1 MEAVTAGATRAE
13 GTGSKTI
20 ADLLPLAVKKY
31 GDKAAQ
37 RYKVG
42 DEWVD
47 TSYAELGEAVKEIAL
62 GLVDLGIQPG
72 DKVSIL
78 AHTRPE
84 WTEASFGILTAGGTL
99 VTIYQTNSPEEC
111 QYVLEHSDSRAI
123 FAEDAEQLA
132 KVREVEDSCPELEH
146 VIVMDPSGA
155 DLGDALS
162 LEQLRER
169 GRGRDD
175 SEWEARYQ
183 AVTPGRHLPLH
194 LHVRHHGPAEGLP
207 ALARELPRDH
217 GRRRGSEPAGGGRLV
232 VPLPPARA
240 RLRDPDPVRH
250 LRPRRDARLLVARPE
265 DDHRG
270 HRAGEADLLPVR
282 AADVREDLHARHLA
296 TRTRKGSRRPS
307 QVGVKVRMMR
317 EAGEEVPA
325 ELQQGFD
332 QAEEKLFKNVRGLF
346 GGNMRECVTGA
357 APIAA
362 EILEFFYACGVPV
375 MEGYGMTETST
386 SATVNRP
393 EGNNFRFGSVGRPQ
407 KDVEVKIADDG
418 EVLIKGPNIFQ
429 GYYKN
434 EDATKETL
442 ENGWLHTGDL
452 GRLDEDGFLY
462 ITGRKKDII
471 ITAGGKNITPA
482 NLENGLKQNRW
493 ISQAVVIGDRRP
505 YLVALVTLDP
515 EEAPGAR
522 RAARDRGRR
531 PGRPR
536 AEREGAR
543 GDPEGDRRRELAR
556 GSRRADQALRDPR
569 PRPLAGDRRAH
580 ADAEGQAQRGARE
593 VRRRGGPDL
602 RRAALASLMQV
613 GQQRPD

>member
-1 MEAVTAGATRAE
+1 MEAVTAGAAGAE

-31 GDKAAQ
+31 ADKPAQ

-42 DEWVD
+42 DDWVD
-47 TSYAELGEAVKEIAL
+47 ASYTELGEAVKEVAL

-84 WTEASFGILTAGGTL
+84 WTHACFGILTAGGTL

-123 FAEDAEQLA
+123 FAEDADQLA
-132 KVREVEDSCPELEH
+132 KIREVEDRCPELEH
-146 VIVMDPSGA
+146 VIVMDPGGA
-155 DLGDALS
+155 ELGDAITLD
-162 LEQLRER
+162 QLRER
-169 GRGRDD
+169 GRSRDE

-183 AVTPGRHLPLH
+183 AVTPEDICLYIYTSGMTGPPNGCLLSHANYRAITDAVVEQSPLVEGDSSYLFLPLAH
-194 LHVRHHGPAEGLP
+194 AFAILIQFATFELGA
-207 ALARELPRDH
+207 ALAYW
-217 GRRRGSEPAGGGRLV
+217 S
-232 VPLPPARA
+232 
-240 RLRDPDPVRH
+240 RDPEMIIADITQVNPSFFPSV
-250 LRPRRDARLLVARPE
+250 PRMFE
-265 DDHRG
+265 KIYT
-270 HRAGEADLLPVR
+270 
-282 AADVREDLHARHLA
+282 LA
-296 TRTRKGSRRPS
+296 TSNIADKE
-307 QVGVKVRMMR
+307 QLQKAVQLGVKVRVMR
-317 EAGEEVPA
+317 EAGEEVPG
-325 ELQQGFD
+325 ELQQAFD
-332 QAEEKLFKNVRGLF
+332 QADETLYKNVRGLF
-346 GGNMRECVTGA
+346 GTNIRECVTGA
-357 APIAA
+357 APIAG

-393 EGNNFRFGSVGRPQ
+393 EGNNFRFGSVGKPQ
-407 KDVEVKIADDG
+407 KDVDVKIADDG

-442 ENGWLHTGDL
+442 EDGWLHTGDL

-505 YLVALVTLDP
+505 YLVALLTLDP
-515 EEAPGAR
+515 EEAPALAEQLGLEDASLP
-522 RAARDRGRR
+522 ALAESEEI
-531 PGRPR
+531 R
-536 AEREGAR
+536 AELQTAVDDVNSHVGPVEQIKRFAILDHDLSQETGELTPTLKVKRNVVHEKFA
-543 GDPEGDRRRELAR
+543 DVVDRVYA
-556 GSRRADQALRDPR
+556 APR
-569 PRPLAGDRRAH
+569 
-580 ADAEGQAQRGARE
+580 
-593 VRRRGGPDL
+593 
-602 RRAALASLMQV
+602 
-613 GQQRPD
+613 

>member
-1 MEAVTAGATRAE
+1 MEAVTAGATGAQ

-42 DEWVD
+42 DDWVD
-47 TSYAELGEAVKEIAL
+47 ASYNELGEAVKEVAL
-62 GLVDLGIQPG
+62 GLIDLGIQPG

-84 WTEASFGILTAGGTL
+84 WTHACFGILTAGGVL

-123 FAEDAEQLA
+123 FAEDDEQLA
-132 KVREVEDSCPELEH
+132 KVREIEDRCPELEH
-146 VIVMDPSGA
+146 VIVMDPGEA
-155 DLGDALS
+155 ELGNAITLD
-162 LEQLRER
+162 QLRER
-169 GRGRDD
+169 GRGRNE

-183 AVTPGRHLPLH
+183 AVSPDDICLYIYTSGTTGPPKGCLLSHSNYRAITDAVVEQSPLVEGDSSYLFLPLAH
-194 LHVRHHGPAEGLP
+194 AFAILIQFATFELGA
-207 ALARELPRDH
+207 ALAYW
-217 GRRRGSEPAGGGRLV
+217 S
-232 VPLPPARA
+232 
-240 RLRDPDPVRH
+240 RDPKMIIADITQVNPSFFPSV
-250 LRPRRDARLLVARPE
+250 PRMFE
-265 DDHRG
+265 KIYT
-270 HRAGEADLLPVR
+270 
-282 AADVREDLHARHLA
+282 LA
-296 TRTRKGSRRPS
+296 TSNIEDKEQLRRAVE
-307 QVGVKVRMMR
+307 VGVKVRMMR
-317 EAGEEVPA
+317 EAGEEVPEA
-325 ELQQGFD
+325 LQQGFD

-346 GGNMRECVTGA
+346 GANMRECVTGA
-357 APIAA
+357 APIAK
-362 EILEFFYACGVPV
+362 EILEFFYASGVPV

-393 EGNNFRFGSVGRPQ
+393 EGNNFRFGSVGKAQ
-407 KDVEVKIADDG
+407 KDVEIKIADDG

-434 EDATKETL
+434 EAATSETL

-515 EEAPGAR
+515 EEAPAL
-522 RAARDRGRR
+522 
-531 PGRPR
+531 
-536 AEREGAR
+536 AEQLGIENA
-543 GDPEGDRRRELAR
+543 DP
-556 GSRRADQALRDPR
+556 
-569 PRPLAGDRRAH
+569 
-580 ADAEGQAQRGARE
+580 
-593 VRRRGGPDL
+593 
-602 RRAALASLMQV
+602 AALSQDEKVREEIQKTVDEVNSHV
-613 GQQRPD
+613 GPVEQIKRFEILDHDLSQETGELTPTLKVKRNVVHEKFADVVDRIYDAPR

>member
-1 MEAVTAGATRAE
+1 MEAVTAGTAGTTGAQ

-31 GDKAAQ
+31 AQKPAQ
-37 RYKVG
+37 RYKAG

-47 TSYAELGEAVKEIAL
+47 LSYEQLGEAVREVAL
-62 GLVDLGIQPG
+62 GLVDLGVQPG
-72 DKVSIL
+72 EKISIL

-84 WTEASFGILTAGGTL
+84 WTDACFGILTAGATL

-111 QYVLEHSDSRAI
+111 QYVLDHSDSRSI
-123 FAEDAEQLA
+123 FVEDQEQLA
-132 KVREVEDSCPELEH
+132 KIREVQDQCPELKDI
-146 VIVMDPSGA
+146 IVMDPG
-155 DLGDALS
+155 DGDIGDAVS
-162 LEQLRER
+162 LDQLRER
-169 GRGRDD
+169 GRGRDE
-175 SEWEARYQ
+175 SEWVARYE
-183 AVTPGRHLPLH
+183 AVTPDDMCLYIYTSGTTGPPKGCLLSHANYRAITDAVVDQSPMEEGDSSYLFLPLAH
-194 LHVRHHGPAEGLP
+194 AFAILIQFATFELGA
-207 ALARELPRDH
+207 ALAYW
-217 GRRRGSEPAGGGRLV
+217 S
-232 VPLPPARA
+232 
-240 RLRDPDPVRH
+240 RDPKMIIADITQVNPSFFPSV
-250 LRPRRDARLLVARPE
+250 PRMFE
-265 DDHRG
+265 KIYT
-270 HRAGEADLLPVR
+270 
-282 AADVREDLHARHLA
+282 LA
-296 TRTRKGSRRPS
+296 TSNIEDKEQLRQAV

-317 EAGEEVPA
+317 EAGEEVPEA
-325 ELQQGFD
+325 LQQGFD

-346 GGNMRECVTGA
+346 GTSIRECVTGA
-357 APIAA
+357 APIAP

-393 EGNNFRFGSVGRPQ
+393 EGNNFRFGSVGKPQ
-407 KDVEVKIADDG
+407 KDVQVKIGDDG

-515 EEAPGAR
+515 EEAPAL
-522 RAARDRGRR
+522 
-531 PGRPR
+531 
-536 AEREGAR
+536 AEQLGIEDA
-543 GDPEGDRRRELAR
+543 DP
-556 GSRRADQALRDPR
+556 
-569 PRPLAGDRRAH
+569 
-580 ADAEGQAQRGARE
+580 
-593 VRRRGGPDL
+593 
-602 RRAALASLMQV
+602 AALAQNDKVREEVQKVVDDVNSHV
-613 GQQRPD
+613 GPVEQIKRFEILDHDLSQETGELTPTLKVKRNVVHEKFADVVDRIYAAPR